1 MNIHTR
7 RHLLTR
13 TASALT
19 ALFVVGGAFA
29 ADTPSKTRAHVQ
41 ALASEKL
48 EGRLAGSAGERL
60 ASDYLTA
67 QLQKIGARA
76 LPGRRD
82 YRLPF
87 EFTAGTR
94 DGGSRVAIGDRT
106 FSTEAEIRALSF
118 SDNGEV
124 SGNV

>member
-60 ASDYLTA
+60 AGDYLA
-67 QLQKIGARA
+67 AELEKIGAKP
-76 LPGRRD
+76 LPGQRD
-82 YRLPF
+82 YRMPF
-87 EFTAGTR
+87 EFTAGTK
-94 DGGSRVAIGDRT
+94 DGGSRLTVGDR
-106 FSTEAEIRALSF
+106 
-118 SDNGEV
+118 
-124 SGNV
+124 